1 MAFLFFVIAAALLWF
16 FGWQI
21 LRLIDKEEKI
31 STLFKAAAAYPLGAG
46 IFSLLILI
54 WGSTTLSYDI
64 LNLIRLY
71 IISIGTIFGFLKH
84 YKLKLIKFNFSLPKI
99 NTLPKIEK
107 AVLVVLLITLLWR
120 LIIGILDITRTP
132 TYEFDAWH
140 NWNLRAK
147 VISVEGRLPLNK
159 NDEFYLGGG
168 VKSYP
173 LNDGLTKTWLA
184 TMSGGWNE
192 NIVGLHSLLIYLSLI
207 GILYAWLPTKRV
219 TKLAGTYFLTAI
231 PFLTL
236 HSWVAYA
243 DLTISTYIFITA
255 GGITSFI
262 ISRQKAWLTIGGLG
276 LAMAIWTK
284 NEGFAVI
291 VPALIVASIGLLI
304 FKHWK
309 IKEALKFWLIGIGVS
324 APWLI
329 FRTINKLDILSG
341 DSSSFNWVF
350 NNQFFLDVIHSMFF
364 RNHFNLLFF
373 LLLILIAL
381 KGKPMW
387 HSKTT
392 STLLILL
399 APLLGL
405 YLFVFL
411 FSDRAIDLSAYARS
425 LLHIAPLAL
434 ATLIVGYERVTKKNV

>member
-1 MAFLFFVIAAALLWF
+1 
-16 FGWQI
+16 
-21 LRLIDKEEKI
+21 
-31 STLFKAAAAYPLGAG
+31 
-46 IFSLLILI
+46 
-54 WGSTTLSYDI
+54 
-64 LNLIRLY
+64 
-71 IISIGTIFGFLKH
+71 
-84 YKLKLIKFNFSLPKI
+84 
-99 NTLPKIEK
+99 
-107 AVLVVLLITLLWR
+107 
-120 LIIGILDITRTP
+120 
-132 TYEFDAWH
+132 
-140 NWNLRAK
+140 
-147 VISVEGRLPLNK
+147 
-159 NDEFYLGGG
+159 
-168 VKSYP
+168 
-173 LNDGLTKTWLA
+173 
-184 TMSGGWNE
+184 
-192 NIVGLHSLLIYLSLI
+192 
-207 GILYAWLPTKRV
+207 RV